1 MKSFMETAT
10 NMDIQLETAI
20 DLGRML
26 GTTIS
31 CEDCLELCDRE
42 MLIQRLQRIAA
53 VRTEI
58 MERTQKQ
65 YEKIMASRITEV
77 AQ

>member
-1 MKSFMETAT
+1 
-10 NMDIQLETAI
+10 MDTQLETAM

-31 CEDCLELCDRE
+31 CEDNLELCDRE

-58 MERTQKQ
+58 MARTQKQ
-65 YEKIMASRITEV
+65 YEKIMASKITEV
-77 AQ
+77 LQND

>member
-1 MKSFMETAT
+1 
-10 NMDIQLETAI
+10 MDTQLETAI

-58 MERTQKQ
+58 MARTQKQ

-77 AQ
+77 TQND

>member
-1 MKSFMETAT
+1 MKSFMEIVT
-10 NMDIQLETAI
+10 NMDYQLETAM

-31 CEDCLELCDRE
+31 CEDHLELCDRE

-58 MERTQKQ
+58 MERTNKQ
-65 YEKIMASRITEV
+65 YQEIMARKVTE
-77 AQ
+77 ASQ

>member
-1 MKSFMETAT
+1 METV
-10 NMDIQLETAI
+10 NKMDHQLQTAM

-58 MERTQKQ
+58 MARTQKQ
-65 YEKIMASRITEV
+65 YEEMMARRITEV
-77 AQ
+77 SQ